1 MFIASLSFMNNNI
14 TTMNHFSLAYDTYSK
29 YINEF
34 FESSK
39 LILDDYLDS
48 FLESSDHIYLII
60 MNNYINGFLKYSNH
74 ILRVITNDSD
84 LNKISVILITLVTV
98 VLTACLSWYYTNSKN
113 NVKTSNIDGKTKFIF
128 VLEEEFNNSTT
139 STEKDDNLT
148 EISRVPFQEKIGE
161 HGPINIS
168 LETSFTSL
176 QEESDFTI
184 KYLQESR
191 QEQDVVKIKDP
202 EILSQEDASMRLNDS
217 TEIKTETVNQ
227 EKSHEEILHSNSHE
241 PDANLRS
248 NYSTELLTDQEKSH
262 EEVLQSNSHEPD
274 ASDASV
280 RPNQEK
286 FHEEVL
292 QSNSYEP
299 DARPEDYMELK
310 TETVNQ
316 EKFNEVVLQ
325 SNIHEP
331 EASIQSDYEEISYEE
346 IEESLYQESDENPLA
361 NAPNT
366 IIQEKSEASA
376 QYQSYEEINNESD
389 DNPLANGSDKVTL
402 HEPEASL
409 QYKIQQI
416 LSRIPKADSPITQ
429 TGLNYT
435 FTPKTESESEVS
447 SQSDLSDIEETKY
460 EDAYV
465 QTDLRGSRSI
475 ILNDQIPV
483 KVPLPNETALDVLD
497 EFRLS
502 NVVYAFSGQDLIDLE
517 DYDEE
522 EEIRRFLF
530 KKNI

>member
-1 MFIASLSFMNNNI
+1 MNNNI

-60 MNNYINGFLKYSNH
+60 MNNYFNGFLKYSNH

-98 VLTACLSWYYTNSKN
+98 VLMACLSWYYTNSKN
-113 NVKTSNIDGKTKFIF
+113 NVKTSNIDGKTEFIF

-161 HGPINIS
+161 HGPINKS
-168 LETSFTSL
+168 LETSFASL

-191 QEQDVVKIKDP
+191 QEQDVVKIKES

-217 TEIKTETVNQ
+217 TEIKTEPVNQ
-227 EKSHEEILHSNSHE
+227 EKSHEEIFHSDSHE

-248 NYSTELLTDQEKSH
+248 NDSTELLTDQEKSH

-299 DARPEDYMELK
+299 GARPEDYMELK

-331 EASIQSDYEEISYEE
+331 EASLQSDYEEISYEE

-376 QYQSYEEINNESD
+376 QYQSYEEISNESD

-402 HEPEASL
+402 QEPETSL

-502 NVVYAFSGQDLIDLE
+502 NVVYAFSGQDLIEFE